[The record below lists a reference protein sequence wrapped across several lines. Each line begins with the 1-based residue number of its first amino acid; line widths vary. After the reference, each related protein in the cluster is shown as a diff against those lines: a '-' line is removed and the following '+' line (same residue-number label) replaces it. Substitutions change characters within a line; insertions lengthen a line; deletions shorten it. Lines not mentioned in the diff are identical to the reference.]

1 MESRAK
7 SHVNL
12 FLRHGPL
19 CLLLCL
25 FALATLSGCR
35 NEDSVSDISQ
45 RPAESAAASRS
56 QNTAMVVSS
65 GSMGANPIEGTDRDD
80 IIIGTTGPDYITGG
94 DGDDYIVGD
103 PASPQVDEFDVV
115 YGSALVDNGNAE
127 KDLLLDIYQPEGL
140 CDQYRPFV
148 LIVHGGGFVGGSKS
162 QQSLVDIANA
172 LTARGY
178 VAISIDYRL
187 KGENPVPSSTYLPI
201 AQSLVAT
208 TPADELNDREFA
220 IASAIEDTVT
230 AIRWIELNDLERCID
245 STKFAMTGGS
255 AGTFTH
261 MTYTYGLDEF
271 QIPVPVPQAVV
282 HLWGGTLFED
292 TLAFN
297 DPPLM
302 MIHGTLDTT
311 ASHFD
316 QAERI
321 EGEALAQSVPYTFY
335 SVTGGTHGFS
345 GSGYFTTFVNGKSLF
360 EHSIDFID
368 AHLGDAVR
376 TYEGRVTVD
385 KE

>member
-1 MESRAK
+1 
-7 SHVNL
+7 
-12 FLRHGPL
+12 
-19 CLLLCL
+19 
-25 FALATLSGCR
+25 
-35 NEDSVSDISQ
+35 
-45 RPAESAAASRS
+45 
-56 QNTAMVVSS
+56 MVVSS